1 MIKWLWRWIWHIAHT
16 TFGHVF
22 FASNDV
28 YFRIHCPIC
37 FFLKLVLIVSCLTRV
52 GNGNECEIPM
62 TKWRWLRRHIIN
74 RNSCQMR
81 TRRLS
86 LSVCTISLLS
96 HMYVS
101 GISPKYAQTMV
112 SWMRVVGGMG
122 ALRTRPLAC
131 TPLCMLSRKMFD
143 FSVSLSLPFR
153 SYHYMLM
160 ILHVQRGLLL
170 LN

>member
-1 MIKWLWRWIWHIAHT
+1 MSDKVKYRA
-16 TFGHVF
+16 
-22 FASNDV
+22 A
-28 YFRIHCPIC
+28 IC

-112 SWMRVVGGMG
+112 SWMRVVGEMG
-122 ALRTRPLAC
+122 APLLDLGTLPLFKTISTYTRTYLRC
-131 TPLCMLSRKMFD
+131 HSYFGI
-143 FSVSLSLPFR
+143 LP
-153 SYHYMLM
+153 S
-160 ILHVQRGLLL
+160 
-170 LN
+170 